1 MGSRGSILRKN
12 KDDDISFLLF
22 HLVVGV
28 YSDILLVFGEIDIY
42 VAKDYWLFSTKI
54 IKIRIYEICIIYSKS
69 CKLKKLYYFFSPSNN
84 MTSVPATI

>member
-22 HLVVGV
+22 HFVVGV
-28 YSDILLVFGEIDIY
+28 FSDILLVFGEIDIY

-54 IKIRIYEICIIYSKS
+54 IKIRISEICIIYSKF
-69 CKLKKLYYFFSPSNN
+69 C
-84 MTSVPATI
+84 

>member
-42 VAKDYWLFSTKI
+42 VAKDYWLFSTKN
-54 IKIRIYEICIIYSKS
+54 YQNPD
-69 CKLKKLYYFFSPSNN
+69 L
-84 MTSVPATI
+84 

>member
-1 MGSRGSILRKN
+1 MTIICLYKSYHDIVMLWSFQQ
-12 KDDDISFLLF
+12 DISFLLL

-54 IKIRIYEICIIYSKS
+54 IKIRIYEICIIYSK
-69 CKLKKLYYFFSPSNN
+69 FR
-84 MTSVPATI
+84 